1 MTPAASAARALLT
14 LACAAGCSASPFRG
28 GYSLREAPIAG
39 TKTLSTFVPGAC
51 QDAAHADV
59 PPDFAAVDLV
69 ETGTGRPLLLE
80 HRPGYELL
88 VAQNFFDDGPFLV
101 FELLVKSD
109 NLLRKWRVPRTPS
122 ATGSLDVGRVLTLRE
137 AEKGDGFQAGLASTR
152 LACSLVPKASDLPV
166 GSTNP
171 VP

>member
-1 MTPAASAARALLT
+1 MTRVAAALLM
-14 LACAAGCSASPFRG
+14 LGALGCAGSPFRG
-28 GYSLREAPIAG
+28 GYALREAPIAHG
-39 TKTLSTFVPGAC
+39 KTLSTFVPGAC
-51 QDAAHADV
+51 QDAAHADINA
-59 PPDFAAVDLV
+59 DFASVDLV
-69 ETGTGRPLLLE
+69 ETSTGRPLLLE

-88 VAQNFFDDGPFLV
+88 VAQNFFDDGPFLI
-101 FELLVKSD
+101 FEVLARGD

-137 AEKGDGFQAGLASTR
+137 AAKGDGFQAGLASTR
-152 LACSLVPKASDLPV
+152 MSCSLVPKASDLPV

>member
-1 MTPAASAARALLT
+1 MTRAAALLT
-14 LACAAGCSASPFRG
+14 TVACALSCSSSPFRG
-28 GYSLREAPIAG
+28 GYALRDGPIAHSS
-39 TKTLSTFVPGAC
+39 TLSTFLPGAC

-59 PPDFAAVDLV
+59 SADFASLDLI
-69 ETGTGRPLLLE
+69 ETSTGRPLLLE

-88 VAQNFFDDGPFLV
+88 VAENFFDDGPFLV
-101 FELLVKSD
+101 FEVLAKSD

-122 ATGSLDVGRVLTLRE
+122 ATGSLDVGRVLRLNN
-137 AEKGDGFQAGLASTR
+137 AAKGDGFQAGLASTR
-152 LACSLVPKASDLPV
+152 MSCSLVPKASDLPV

>member
-1 MTPAASAARALLT
+1 MTRASAALLIACT
-14 LACAAGCSASPFRG
+14 LGCSASPFRG
-28 GYSLREAPIAG
+28 GYALREAPLAR

-51 QDAAHADV
+51 QDAAHADIS
-59 PPDFAAVDLV
+59 PDFASVDLI
-69 ETGTGRPLLLE
+69 ETSTGRPLLLE

-101 FELLVKSD
+101 FEVVVKGD

-137 AEKGDGFQAGLASTR
+137 AAKGDGFQAGLASTR

-166 GSTNP
+166 GSTNL

>member
-1 MTPAASAARALLT
+1 MIRAAAALLT
-14 LACAAGCSASPFRG
+14 IAGSLACSASPFRG
-28 GYSLREAPIAG
+28 GYALREAPIAH

-51 QDAAHADV
+51 QDAGHADV
-59 PPDFAAVDLV
+59 SPDFASVDLV
-69 ETGTGRPLLLE
+69 ETSTGRPLLLE

-101 FELLVKSD
+101 FEVVAKSD

-122 ATGSLDVGRVLTLRE
+122 ATGSLDVGRALTLQE
-137 AEKGDGFQAGLASTR
+137 AEKGDDFQAGLASTR